1 MEPLWTFMRQS
12 PSRKCA
18 HSHIRAQK
26 ISLKARQMNASLR
39 ETDTDKE
46 IDGCA
51 GRERKQQITR
61 TDKETEDIK
70 QLKRDSQT
78 AMWKLWQT

>member
-1 MEPLWTFMRQS
+1 MCTLT
-12 PSRKCA
+12 
-18 HSHIRAQK
+18 HSQKKKKK

-51 GRERKQQITR
+51 GRERKQQITH

-78 AMWKLWQT
+78 GMWKLWQT

>member
-39 ETDTDKE
+39 ETDKE